1 MPCTATDG
9 GLAESRG
16 KRLLGQRGE
25 LLERPFADLYETGG
39 MRRVHLRGHQ
49 NILKRILLHAA
60 ALNLGLLMRTLFG
73 IGTPRGLQGR
83 VAAFFAVLWSLLR
96 LSDTLRACLRS
107 WHRSITSNI
116 AFHTSRE
123 VGRIKLI
130 LVSSFA
136 TGC

>member
-49 NILKRILLHAA
+49 NILKRILLHVA

-73 IGTPRGLQGR
+73 VGTPRGLQGR
-83 VAAFFAVLWSLLR
+83 VAALFVVLWSLLR
-96 LSDTLRACLRS
+96 LSDTLWTRLTRLYRPAPS
-107 WHRSITSNI
+107 TVDFHRVP
-116 AFHTSRE
+116 R
-123 VGRIKLI
+123 
-130 LVSSFA
+130 
-136 TGC
+136 